1 MTHEFKTKTI
11 LCAAFPGTG
20 KTHICKHT
28 KLKATEVE
36 FWQYESQT
44 QYIQDVK
51 ALIGEVDFVF
61 LSTEVEGL
69 QLLHNEGLEIFLVY
83 PQKNLRN
90 EYLDRYIERDNPY
103 DFIGTMMKFWDT
115 TIEKLQEQKYCKH
128 FVLEKNQYLNDV
140 LNLFSKPFTQS
151 ERIEDI

>member
-128 FVLEKNQYLNDV
+128 FILEKNQYLNDV
-140 LNLFSKPFTQS
+140 LNLFSKPSTQS
-151 ERIEDI
+151 ECIEDI

>member
-51 ALIGEVDFVF
+51 SLIGEVDFVF

-140 LNLFSKPFTQS
+140 LNLFSKPSTQS

>member
-1 MTHEFKTKTI
+1 M
-11 LCAAFPGTG
+11 
-20 KTHICKHT
+20 
-28 KLKATEVE
+28 E
-36 FWQYESQT
+36 FWQYKSQK

-51 ALIGEVDFVF
+51 AQLGKVDFVF

-115 TIEKLQEQKYCKH
+115 TIEKLQELKYCKH
-128 FVLEKNQYLNDV
+128 FVLEKNQYLSDI
-140 LNLFSKPFTQS
+140 LHLFS
-151 ERIEDI
+151 

>member
-1 MTHEFKTKTI
+1 MSKLETKTI

-20 KTHICKHT
+20 KTFICNNS
-28 KLKATEVE
+28 KLKAIEVE
-36 FWQYESQT
+36 FWQYESQK

-51 ALIGEVDFVF
+51 AQIGKVDFVF

-69 QLLHNEGLEIFLVY
+69 QLLYNEGLEICLVY
-83 PQKNLRN
+83 PKKNLRN

-140 LNLFSKPFTQS
+140 LYLFSISSTQS
-151 ERIEDI
+151 ECIKDI

>member
-1 MTHEFKTKTI
+1 
-11 LCAAFPGTG
+11 
-20 KTHICKHT
+20 
-28 KLKATEVE
+28 VE
-36 FWQYESQT
+36 FWQYKSQK

-51 ALIGEVDFVF
+51 AQLGKVDFVF

-115 TIEKLQEQKYCKH
+115 TIEKLQEQKYCKQ
-128 FVLEKNQYLNDV
+128 FVLEKNQYLSDI
-140 LNLFSKPFTQS
+140 LHLFS
-151 ERIEDI
+151 

>member
-69 QLLHNEGLEIFLVY
+69 QLLYNEGLEIFLVY

-115 TIEKLQEQKYCKH
+115 TIEKLQEQKYFKH
-128 FVLEKNQYLNDV
+128 FILEKNQYLNDV
-140 LNLFSKPFTQS
+140 LNLFSKPSTQS

>member
-103 DFIGTMMKFWDT
+103 DFIGTMMKFWNT
-115 TIEKLQEQKYCKH
+115 TIEKLQELKYCKH
-128 FVLEKNQYLNDV
+128 LVLEKNQYLSDI
-140 LNLFSKPFTQS
+140 LHLFS
-151 ERIEDI
+151 